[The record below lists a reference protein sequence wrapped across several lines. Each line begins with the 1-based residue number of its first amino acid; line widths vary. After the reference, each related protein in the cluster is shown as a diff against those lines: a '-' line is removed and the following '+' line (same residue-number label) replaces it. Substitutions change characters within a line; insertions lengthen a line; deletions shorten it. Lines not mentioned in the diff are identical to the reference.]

1 MVMLSLSFDSLHGIL
16 RTLYEEMSELCRPMM
31 TLATAIAALGALFYI
46 AYRVWQ
52 SLSRAEPIDVFG
64 MLRPFVLGL
73 CIIFFDV
80 IVLGSLNGI
89 LSPIVQGTGSMLHD
103 QTFDVRKFQE
113 EKDRLLAE
121 MPLKVAVTGEFNPV
135 DEELEKEIA
144 DMGWSEEDY
153 AVMQRMSY
161 TGYSFSLQG
170 IVQMIMRKIMEFL
183 FNAAS
188 LVVDTIRTFFLI
200 VLSVLGPIAFA
211 VSVFDGFQNTL
222 VQWLARYISVYLWL
236 PIADLLGAML
246 AKIQTLMLQKEMEM
260 IQDPMSVFS
269 PDGSSAVYLVFMLIG
284 LVGYFCVPTVANWVV
299 QAGGMSA
306 YNRNVSNVA
315 GKASNVAGAVAGA
328 STGNV
333 AGVLMKK

>member
-1 MVMLSLSFDSLHGIL
+1 MVLLSLSFDSLHGIL
-16 RTLYEEMSELCRPMM
+16 RELYDEMTELCQPMM

-52 SLSRAEPIDVFG
+52 SLSRAEPVDVFS
-64 MLRPFVLGL
+64 MLRPFCLGI
-73 CIIFFDV
+73 CILFFDV

-89 LSPIVQGTGSMLHD
+89 LRPIVQGTGAMLHD

-113 EKDRLLAE
+113 EKNRLLAE
-121 MPLKVAVTGEFNPV
+121 MPLKVAVTGDFNPT

-161 TGYSFSLQG
+161 TCYSFSLQS
-170 IVQMIMRKIMEFL
+170 IVQTIMRKVMEFL
-183 FNAAS
+183 FRAAS

-236 PIADLLGAML
+236 PISDLLGAML
-246 AKIQTLMLQKEMEM
+246 AKIQTLVLKNEMEM
-260 IQDPMSVFS
+260 IQDPLSVFS
-269 PDGSSAVYLVFMLIG
+269 PDGSTAVYLVFMLIG

-299 QAGGMSA
+299 QAGGMGA
-306 YNRNVSNVA
+306 YNRNMNNTASKAANV
-315 GKASNVAGAVAGA
+315 GGAVAGA

-333 AGVLMKK
+333 AGVLLKK